1 MDGIPKRKG
10 ALRRYPIDFIVE
22 RQLEEVTGYLNRRM
36 ETGTLYLWQL
46 VDTNSDQDEFSVT
59 LIQNGQR
66 AAQAW
71 LLLRRWEGTYTR
83 LQGSM
88 NFIGLRILQPLTWAL
103 YIIVVIVVVLALW
116 MATTA
121 WAALPVLVPVFTL
134 LMFITPFVLF
144 IPFSIL
150 SEVWETRRLRRELR
164 AYLLKGLR

>member
-1 MDGIPKRKG
+1 MGGIPKRKG
-10 ALRRYPIDFIVE
+10 LLRRYPIDFIVE

-59 LIQNGQR
+59 LIQNGR
-66 AAQAW
+66 RSAQAW

-103 YIIVVIVVVLALW
+103 YIMVVIVVVLALW
-116 MATTA
+116 TAITT
-121 WAALPVLVPVFTL
+121 WADLPLLGLVFTL
-134 LMFITPFVLF
+134 LMLLTPFVLF
-144 IPFSIL
+144 IPFAIL
-150 SEVWETRRLRRELR
+150 SEVWETRRLSHELK
-164 AYLLKGLR
+164 AYLLKGLQ